1 MTWHT
6 QSSISN
12 IGKQYSLSYLGLPV
26 SSSFR
31 VTGLKKRERASQT
44 YSKQILCS
52 YRCMSKKYLWCD
64 GIVTACFK
72 SFL

>member
-31 VTGLKKRERASQT
+31 VTGLKKRERELV
-44 YSKQILCS
+44 KP
-52 YRCMSKKYLWCD
+52 
-64 GIVTACFK
+64 TANKFYAAIDACQK
-72 SFL
+72 NISGVMAL